1 MKTQTTNNAKTKVYG
16 ENTEKFK
23 FYWIFLPDGYSIQKH
38 DEADYSS
45 FLDRNYIS
53 KSNIGIE
60 KLSF

>member
-1 MKTQTTNNAKTKVYG
+1 MKTQTTNNLKTEAYR
-16 ENTEKFK
+16 ENSENFK
-23 FYWIFLPDGYSIQKH
+23 FYWIFLPGGYSIQKH

-60 KLSF
+60 EISF